1 MGRAIDLFVTYR
13 FIKLLVT
20 PFEKTDAYR
29 LGIIDADGKRILVPG
44 TTNKPTPL
52 RTVEEKSAYTVLHKL
67 VFNIK
72 KIFAKVPG
80 LRTKLGTYAAALFLL
95 KDTFKESVD
104 DPDIFEKEF
113 MKYLKEQGYEI
124 DDTIS
129 EEVIGFG
136 EVLPKGEYKLAND
149 ILNKEEEELSAKKGD
164 KVVAFDDEAPVDTI
178 LGVDIFPVVH
188 VKTQEKIYSG
198 NEREKIISYTLTSIQ
213 TILAQNRFAKIAYEY
228 FKSLKEPY
236 VSPIASNIIKP
247 IILMSLIKLKVKNKL
262 EFTNMNLKKSL
273 NSIKNKI
280 GEILGH
286 YPNLLVNISELT
298 PKAIPSSDIIKKYQR
313 NL

>member
-29 LGIIDADGKRILVPG
+29 LGIIDADGKRILEPG
-44 TTNKPTPL
+44 TTNKPTTL

-113 MKYLKEQGYEI
+113 MKYLKEQ
-124 DDTIS
+124 
-129 EEVIGFG
+129 
-136 EVLPKGEYKLAND
+136 
-149 ILNKEEEELSAKKGD
+149 
-164 KVVAFDDEAPVDTI
+164 
-178 LGVDIFPVVH
+178 
-188 VKTQEKIYSG
+188 
-198 NEREKIISYTLTSIQ
+198 
-213 TILAQNRFAKIAYEY
+213 
-228 FKSLKEPY
+228 
-236 VSPIASNIIKP
+236 
-247 IILMSLIKLKVKNKL
+247 
-262 EFTNMNLKKSL
+262 
-273 NSIKNKI
+273 
-280 GEILGH
+280 
-286 YPNLLVNISELT
+286 
-298 PKAIPSSDIIKKYQR
+298 
-313 NL
+313 